1 MLRRIGGVGLDINS
15 VAANALS
22 NIVIIPATTLL
33 MTVFKFAL
41 PDIIVV
47 SREGV
52 STFESIYS
60 MTYHELCHASHCK
73 KAGATFW
80 SRYAS
85 YIMSHGFKYGDYG
98 GDKDSG
104 ICEVGEAWA
113 YAVERINYKNRF
125 GKTYLSGES
134 QWFSGSIETLY
145 YLISKKFISR
155 SGVFNHLTSDVNT
168 MDKLYNKL
176 ISVSDS
182 TMQKSIESVFTMHG
196 ALSSQTQWRI
206 LNSTNEL
213 MKIEVT
219 NNGVS
224 SCYDL
229 SNGKNAVI
237 SACKGNTDNFFVV
250 DEIKI
255 YLDGKLCY
263 FQENGNLFLQF

>member
-1 MLRRIGGVGLDINS
+1 M
-15 VAANALS
+15 
-22 NIVIIPATTLL
+22 
-33 MTVFKFAL
+33 
-41 PDIIVV
+41 
-47 SREGV
+47 
-52 STFESIYS
+52 
-60 MTYHELCHASHCK
+60 
-73 KAGATFW
+73 
-80 SRYAS
+80 
-85 YIMSHGFKYGDYG
+85 
-98 GDKDSG
+98 
-104 ICEVGEAWA
+104 
-113 YAVERINYKNRF
+113 
-125 GKTYLSGES
+125 
-134 QWFSGSIETLY
+134 
-145 YLISKKFISR
+145 ISKKFISR

-224 SCYDL
+224 LCYDL
-229 SNGKNAVI
+229 SNGKDAVI

-263 FQENGNLFLQF
+263 FQENGKVKISKDYEVQNKDNWSFTYFLENGKEYYDWTYEFKQKEEK